1 MAVSR
6 VRFYSFNL
14 NKGFLISC
22 LRSCQSEKFLYYTR
36 LDVPELSQLHN
47 TQHHYP
53 AAPYHSALPCGQGPG
68 ATRAAVPTQPA
79 SRQPP
84 GSSVLV
90 CQTLFD
96 GRDIA
101 Q

>member
-6 VRFYSFNL
+6 VRFYGFNL

-53 AAPYHSALPCGQGPG
+53 AAPYHSALPRSQGPST
-68 ATRAAVPTQPA
+68 TRAVPTQPA

-90 CQTLFD
+90 CQPFLD

>member
-1 MAVSR
+1 MSPS
-6 VRFYSFNL
+6 YLSYTTHSIITPL
-14 NKGFLISC
+14 PLI
-22 LRSCQSEKFLYYTR
+22 
-36 LDVPELSQLHN
+36 
-47 TQHHYP
+47 TQR
-53 AAPYHSALPCGQGPG
+53 CRGQGPST
-68 ATRAAVPTQPA
+68 TRAAVPTQPA

-90 CQTLFD
+90 CQPVLD